1 MANKRTK
8 YNLKDK
14 RYKLLLV
21 EWARLC
27 ITCAAKIIPL
37 IQKKGPSTQQGETVH
52 PSAQRQVTTQK
63 CPSVVVFKAQA
74 LFPSLSSIYGN
85 KYIVNDKV
93 QLSSDMQETYNVI
106 YWGDYNHFGGVGN
119 YACPGMAFDILLWK
133 CCISWFVV
141 SLYQL
146 LQIR

>member
-1 MANKRTK
+1 MANKRKK